1 MSTKDLRTLGRRV
14 IEECN
19 KGKAAAMTVID
30 ETCATDI
37 VFHRGTGDG
46 THGRNDQKQ
55 YFSATYD
62 AFPDVHF
69 TIEDIV
75 VEGDKAV
82 LRYTMTGTHKGAF
95 MGIPPTNKK
104 ITTWAIE
111 IYRFVG
117 GKAVEVW
124 SRSDTLSLMQQLGV
138 VPTPGKQKQA

>member
-1 MSTKDLRTLGRRV
+1 
-14 IEECN
+14 
-19 KGKAAAMTVID
+19 
-30 ETCATDI
+30 
-37 VFHRGTGDG
+37 
-46 THGRNDQKQ
+46 
-55 YFSATYD
+55 
-62 AFPDVHF
+62 
-69 TIEDIV
+69 
-75 VEGDKAV
+75 
-82 LRYTMTGTHKGAF
+82 